1 MKMCPDC
8 DDCNWAGT
16 IGNGK
21 CKVCHGT
28 GEDTFFG
35 VDATRYDCEECG
47 GSGVCPTCDGE
58 GRVEED

>member
-8 DDCNWAGT
+8 DDCNWAAT

-28 GEDTFFG
+28 GKDSLFG
-35 VDATRYDCEECG
+35 IDATTYICEACG
-47 GSGVCPTCDGE
+47 GTGVCPTCNGE
-58 GRVEED
+58 GRVDD